1 MLFEFFESQLS
12 KVTDF
17 KHIFGELHYQIIR
30 KVADGG
36 MGIVFEAFQGGAD
49 QFKKQVAIKI
59 IKEEYSQIEEFR
71 KNFVGEAK
79 LVADLIHSN
88 IVQIYYLGKFSEQY
102 YMTMEYVNGLT
113 LENFLKHH
121 SQTQQKLPLEIA
133 VFIISRLCRGLS
145 YAHQKCDPQGCPLGI
160 VHRDINPRNILIS
173 YSGEVKLTD
182 FGIAKALDLMCNN
195 ENEVIAGKDGYLSPE
210 QARKEVTDERSD
222 VYAVGIILAEMIIG
236 YNPFMSFDSEQT
248 TERILRN
255 EIPDFKNIR
264 PEVDDGLLRIL
275 ERSLSHK
282 KEDRYQSS
290 SEILNSTEL
299 YLYRDGYGPTNEKLA
314 NYLLNIFENKTSEIS
329 QKLEVQ
335 KHLES
340 ALTLK

>member
-1 MLFEFFESQLS
+1 M
-12 KVTDF
+12 TDF

-30 KVADGG
+30 KISDGG

-88 IVQIYYLGKFSEQY
+88 IVQIYYLGKFNEQY

-113 LENFLKHH
+113 LENFIKHH
-121 SQTQQKLPLEIA
+121 SQAQQKIPLEIV

-145 YAHQKCDPQGCPLGI
+145 YAHQKCDPQGFPLGI
-160 VHRDINPRNILIS
+160 VHRDINPRNVLIS

-210 QARKEVTDERSD
+210 QARKEATDGRSD
-222 VYAVGIILAEMIIG
+222 LYAVGIILAEMVIG
-236 YNPFMSFDSEQT
+236 YNPFIGFDSEET
-248 TERILRN
+248 TEKILRN
-255 EIPDFKNIR
+255 ELPDFKKIR
-264 PEVDDGLLRIL
+264 PEIDDCLLNIM
-275 ERSLSHK
+275 ERSLAHK
-282 KEDRYQSS
+282 KKDRYQSS
-290 SEILNSTEL
+290 SEILNAMEL

-314 NYLLNIFENKTSEIS
+314 NYLLNIFENQKSEIS
-329 QKLEVQ
+329 QKLEFQ
-335 KHLES
+335 KQLEFS
-340 ALTLK
+340 LTIK